1 MILDEFSLHGK
12 VAIITGAGRGIGH
25 GIAVAFAEAGA
36 DIVCCARTADQ
47 IEATAAQARTF
58 GRKALAMAGDVTD
71 TQQVDRIV
79 NRALEEFGRIDVLVN
94 NAGGATFCPAMKTS
108 ERRWE
113 AVIRLNLTAAF
124 FFTKA
129 VAAHM
134 LERKSGSIINISSG
148 DSRLPAPGMVAYAAA
163 KAGINS
169 MTKTMAWEL
178 GAARTGQLHPAG
190 RHRDRGQHAGPGA
203 GGRQTG
209 GRNAAQTD
217 GKTPGHCPG
226 GHLPGI
232 ARRRL
237 HNGQEVRGRRRHGVR
252 APGPRPRWAEA
263 A

>member
-47 IEATAAQARTF
+47 VEATAAQARTF
-58 GRKALAMAGDVTD
+58 GRRALAMACDVTD

-113 AVIRLNLTAAF
+113 AVLRLNLTAAF

-169 MTKTMAWEL
+169 MTNTMAWEL
-178 GAARTGQLHPAG
+178 GPHVRVNCIL
-190 RHRDRGQHAGPGA
+190 PGA
-203 GGRQTG
+203 IETEGSMPALAPVVDKLVAG
-209 GRNAAQTD
+209 
-217 GKTPGHCPG
+217 TP
-226 GHLPGI
+226 
-232 ARRRL
+232 RRRM
-237 HNGQEVRGRRRHGVR
+237 G
-252 APGPRPRWAEA
+252 RPRDIALA
-263 A
+263 AIFLASPAADFITGKKFEVDGGMEFVHLDPSEVGGSR

>member
-25 GIAVAFAEAGA
+25 GITVAFAEAGA

-178 GAARTGQLHPAG
+178 GPHVRVNCIL
-190 RHRDRGQHAGPGA
+190 PGA
-203 GGRQTG
+203 IETEGSMP
-209 GRNAAQTD
+209 ALAPVI
-217 GKTPGHCPG
+217 GKLVAGTP
-226 GHLPGI
+226 
-232 ARRRL
+232 RRRMGTPRDIAL
-237 HNGQEVRGRRRHGVR
+237 AAIFLASPAADFITGKKFEVDGGMEFVDLD
-252 APGPRPRWAEA
+252 PSEVGGSK
-263 A
+263 